1 MISVRWSNSEGLP
14 RIELFTLRD
23 WLGSLLKLYR
33 RTFDP
38 VVPIEQIVQP
48 KDKDLNTELFGDN
61 DDRRNKVVNRNNQPR
76 RNIVV
81 QQSQPQ
87 QQQYQDTKYIK
98 YEYQQEKEIVY
109 DIQGMSH
116 IWLMFTDDDVTSGW
130 ADFDIFRFEYDR

>member
-1 MISVRWSNSEGLP
+1 M
-14 RIELFTLRD
+14 T
-23 WLGSLLKLYR
+23 
-33 RTFDP
+33 
-38 VVPIEQIVQP
+38 PIEQIVQP

-116 IWLMFTDDDVTSGW
+116 KWLMSTDGDVTSGW
-130 ADFDIFRFEYDR
+130 ADFDILDSNMIGNEGGIEYHEEPIEYHDQECYSFYITRLIDFASKKAS

>member
-1 MISVRWSNSEGLP
+1 M
-14 RIELFTLRD
+14 
-23 WLGSLLKLYR
+23 YR
-33 RTFDP
+33 RIFDP
-38 VVPIEQIVQP
+38 VVTPFKQIVQP

-98 YEYQQEKEIVY
+98 YKYQQEKEIVH
-109 DIQGMSH
+109 DIQGMTH
-116 IWLMFTDDDVTSGW
+116 IHG
-130 ADFDIFRFEYDR
+130 R

>member
-1 MISVRWSNSEGLP
+1 MEHFSEP
-14 RIELFTLRD
+14 C
-23 WLGSLLKLYR
+23 
-33 RTFDP
+33 
-38 VVPIEQIVQP
+38 VQP

-109 DIQGMSH
+109 DIQGMTHRHDSYYSST
-116 IWLMFTDDDVTSGW
+116 FQG
-130 ADFDIFRFEYDR
+130 RR

>member
-1 MISVRWSNSEGLP
+1 MEHFSEP
-14 RIELFTLRD
+14 C
-23 WLGSLLKLYR
+23 
-33 RTFDP
+33 
-38 VVPIEQIVQP
+38 VQP

-109 DIQGMSH
+109 DIQGMTH
-116 IWLMFTDDDVTSGW
+116 ITHQLSRADDDVIMSELV
-130 ADFDIFRFEYDR
+130 FIL

>member
-1 MISVRWSNSEGLP
+1 M
-14 RIELFTLRD
+14 T
-23 WLGSLLKLYR
+23 
-33 RTFDP
+33 
-38 VVPIEQIVQP
+38 PIEQIVQP

-116 IWLMFTDDDVTSGW
+116 KWLMSTSGW

>member
-1 MISVRWSNSEGLP
+1 MTSARWSNSERLP
-14 RIELFTLRD
+14 RIEQFTNENMRELFKIVPTYLF
-23 WLGSLLKLYR
+23 SMVSPPLL
-33 RTFDP
+33 TP
-38 VVPIEQIVQP
+38 SEQSVQP

-109 DIQGMSH
+109 DIQGMTH
-116 IWLMFTDDDVTSGW
+116 IHG
-130 ADFDIFRFEYDR
+130 R